1 MMDWADAG
9 QGGFM
14 MLTMVVLTIL
24 LVVGLVLAIN
34 ALYPSR
40 GQGDRTPPAQGGPP
54 QGGPPQG
61 EPPLAAE
68 EELELR
74 YARGEID
81 AETLARRRAVLRQ
94 R

>member
-9 QGGFM
+9 QAGPM
-14 MLTMVVLTIL
+14 VVMVVLTIL
-24 LVVGLVLAIN
+24 LVGGLVLAIN

-40 GQGDRTPPAQGGPP
+40 GQGDPGPSAGVERP
-54 QGGPPQG
+54 RA
-61 EPPLAAE
+61 AAE

-81 AETLARRRAVLRQ
+81 AETLARQRAVLRQ

>member
-9 QGGFM
+9 QAGPM
-14 MLTMVVLTIL
+14 MLMVVLTIL

-40 GQGDRTPPAQGGPP
+40 GQGDPRPSAQGE
-54 QGGPPQG
+54 QSRA
-61 EPPLAAE
+61 AAE
-68 EELELR
+68 DELELR
-74 YARGEID
+74 YVRGEID
-81 AETLARRRAVLRQ
+81 AETLARQRAVLRQ

>member
-1 MMDWADAG
+1 MMDWADG
-9 QGGFM
+9 ETGL
-14 MLTMVVLTIL
+14 MLIVIMAVLTIL
-24 LVVGLVLAIN
+24 LVVGLVVGIN

-40 GQGDRTPPAQGGPP
+40 GQGDRTPPAQDAA
-54 QGGPPQG
+54 
-61 EPPLAAE
+61 LRTAAE

-81 AETLARRRAVLRQ
+81 AETLARQRAVLRQ

>member
-1 MMDWADAG
+1 MMDWVD
-9 QGGFM
+9 QGHGGPM
-14 MLTMVVLTIL
+14 VVLLVVLTIL
-24 LVVGLVLAIN
+24 LVIGLVLGIN

-40 GQGDRTPPAQGGPP
+40 GPGDR
-54 QGGPPQG
+54 
-61 EPPLAAE
+61 PLAAPGAARHTTAE

-81 AETLARRRAVLRQ
+81 AETLARARAVLRQ

>member
-1 MMDWADAG
+1 MMDWVDG
-9 QGGFM
+9 QTGPM
-14 MLTMVVLTIL
+14 MIVVMVVLAIVL
-24 LVVGLVLAIN
+24 VLGLVVGIN

-40 GQGDRTPPAQGGPP
+40 GQGDRTPPAQDALPRT
-54 QGGPPQG
+54 
-61 EPPLAAE
+61 AAE

-81 AETLARRRAVLRQ
+81 AETLARQRAVLRQ

>member
-1 MMDWADAG
+1 MMDWVDDG
-9 QGGFM
+9 QVGPMMVFM
-14 MLTMVVLTIL
+14 LVLTIL
-24 LVVGLVLAIN
+24 LVVGLVLGIN

-40 GQGDRTPPAQGGPP
+40 GQGDRTPPAPDAP
-54 QGGPPQG
+54 RRT
-61 EPPLAAE
+61 AAE

-81 AETLARRRAVLRQ
+81 AETLARQRAVLRQ

>member
-54 QGGPPQG
+54 QG
-61 EPPLAAE
+61 EPPRAAE

-81 AETLARRRAVLRQ
+81 AETLARRRAILRQ